1 MRFLHL
7 ADLHIGKRVNGFSMI
22 EDQKFVFEQVYNVIE
37 NEKIDGIIMAGD
49 IYDKPVPSAEAVKLF
64 DEMLTRLV
72 SINLPI
78 FVISGNHDSAE
89 RIGFGSDILSA
100 AKVYMSRVYNGNLQK
115 IELEDDYGKINVY
128 LLPFIKPATV
138 KNIYKEAEIK
148 DYDDALEYVLSQE
161 KIDKTKRNV
170 IVSHQF
176 VTGALRSESEEVS
189 VGGLDNVSVE
199 NYEAFDYVALG
210 HIHRAQQMGR
220 ESARYA
226 GTLLKYSFSEEKH
239 NKSMTIVDLKE
250 KGNIEIKEIP
260 VKPLHDLKTIKGK
273 FSKITSE
280 EFYKELKKEDYYRAV
295 LTDEDDILNAIGKL
309 KSIYPNLMSM
319 EYDNTRTRSY
329 SVVDNVETGETKS
342 PLDYFEE
349 FFEKQNGRKMSE
361 KQRNYLLEILG
372 EAREESHETN

>member
-161 KIDKTKRNV
+161 KIDETKRNV

-176 VTGALRSESEEVS
+176 VTGAMRSESEEVS

-295 LTDEDDILNAIGKL
+295 LKDVDDILNAIGKL

-329 SVVDNVETGETKS
+329 SVVDNVETGEAKS

>member
-161 KIDKTKRNV
+161 KIDETKRNV

-176 VTGALRSESEEVS
+176 VTGAMRSESEEVS

-349 FFEKQNGRKMSE
+349 FFEEQNGRKMSE

>member
-37 NEKIDGIIMAGD
+37 NEKIDGIIIAGD

-161 KIDKTKRNV
+161 KIDETKRNV

-176 VTGALRSESEEVS
+176 VTGAMRSESEEVS

>member
-342 PLDYFEE
+342 PMDYFEE

>member
-148 DYDDALEYVLSQE
+148 EYDDALEYVLSQE
-161 KIDKTKRNV
+161 KIDETKRNV

-176 VTGALRSESEEVS
+176 VTGAMRSESEEVS

-329 SVVDNVETGETKS
+329 SVVDNVETGEAKS